1 MVVDLYDSYY
11 TRDRVIAQV
20 DFSHYS
26 NAPLGLVVELV
37 NTDGK
42 LVDRRD
48 SLMFLSDLEAF
59 IDRHRDI
66 WMEDSRAPTESDV
79 EPVRTLRRALRAVFE
94 ASDPD
99 QAATII
105 NQILAD
111 NGAAP
116 RVSTHG
122 GMPHLHFETPGT
134 SFSRWLAVVAAMG
147 LATVVVDQG
156 IGRLG
161 VCASADCH
169 DVFLDTSRNR
179 SRRHCSSTCSTRENV
194 AAYRKRHRSA

>member
-1 MVVDLYDSYY
+1 
-11 TRDRVIAQV
+11 V

-26 NAPLGLVVELV
+26 SAPLGLVVELV

-48 SLMFLSDLEAF
+48 SLMFLPDLESF
-59 IDRHRDI
+59 LDHHLDI
-66 WMEDSRAPTESDV
+66 WMEDSQPPTESDV
-79 EPVRTLRRALRAVFE
+79 EPVRALRRALRAVFE
-94 ASDPD
+94 ASEPD
-99 QAATII
+99 QAAAII
-105 NQILAD
+105 NQILAE

-122 GMPHLHFETPGT
+122 GVPHLHFETPGT
-134 SFSRWLAVVAAMG
+134 SFSRWLAVVTAMG

-194 AAYRKRHRSA
+194 AAYRKRHRPA